1 MGWDKIN
8 KAAAVLGIATFLGS
22 AGTWTWELFT
32 SPDRDVMG
40 SVVSL
45 HALYFGAAVGSTVLA
60 LACSW
65 SGVSWAIGFCKRWKD
80 KRIRNS
86 PSGKL
91 RGLHNVVVRE
101 FNLTEQD
108 RAYVHDGLSSRSPA
122 SKCAQREILRFE
134 LSKCGLEA
142 PDPATSSDQRW
153 YEFLAKLM
161 PLSQHGRIDEAR
173 ALGAMFGKRKGTT

>member
-1 MGWDKIN
+1 MGWDKFN

-45 HALYFGAAVGSTVLA
+45 HALYFGAAVGSIVLA
-60 LACSW
+60 LACYW
-65 SGVSWAIGFCKRWKD
+65 SGVSGAIGFYKRWKD

-86 PSGKL
+86 PSGKFG
-91 RGLHNVVVRE
+91 RLHNVVVRE
-101 FNLTEQD
+101 FNLIEQD
-108 RAYVHDGLSSRSPA
+108 RAYEHDGASTRSQA

-134 LSKCGLEA
+134 LSQCGLA
-142 PDPATSSDQRW
+142 TPDPETDSDEVW
-153 YEFLAKLM
+153 YEFISRLM
-161 PLSQHGRIDEAR
+161 SLSQHGRIEEAR
-173 ALGAMFGKRKGTT
+173 TLGATFDKRKGQS